1 MEHDELSTQYK
12 IGLPAPDDTPDDIA
26 ARERMWAGIKAK
38 LRAQETWMQ
47 KIRRIVKGWMR

>member
-26 ARERMWAGIKAK
+26 ARERMWKNIQQKI
-38 LRAQETWMQ
+38 RQQETWMQ
-47 KIRRIVKGWMR
+47 WAKRIVKGWMR